1 MLLDGLPPG
10 TTIEIGVE
18 HKAFFCGGQGTPA
31 PSCSVAIPAGTCETP
46 GGTLGGTVDCFFSE
60 AELTMTGTGALA
72 GFSRTITVPLQT
84 EVHAGPRSPGD
95 PVQSFPTEM
104 VQLDGQI
111 FGDPDF
117 DVLRIRAGSNFG
129 LPSPGQTTL
138 TDNGNGT
145 FAVDSFFDI
154 VYEIEFQ
161 GAPGGSLDGLAGT
174 TNASITMGVGTP
186 PLSVPAFS
194 IPGWWL
200 LTALILGMSAW
211 LLRRRQQAY
220 GQ

>member
-1 MLLDGLPPG
+1 
-10 TTIEIGVE
+10 
-18 HKAFFCGGQGTPA
+18 
-31 PSCSVAIPAGTCETP
+31 
-46 GGTLGGTVDCFFSE
+46 
-60 AELTMTGTGALA
+60 
-72 GFSRTITVPLQT
+72 
-84 EVHAGPRSPGD
+84 
-95 PVQSFPTEM
+95 M

-161 GAPGGSLDGLAGT
+161 GAPGGTLDGLAGT
-174 TNASITMGVGTP
+174 TNASITMGVGAP